1 MGGCMK
7 FIVPPNFYVINED
20 ANPPMQL
27 EPFYNYVDA
36 DIVHLKRG
44 QRLEDIPEDDFYGIT
59 AYNEDYKMAELVAKF
74 LKRRDPKCTIAI
86 GGCHATYKPQEIS
99 EVFDHVIVGN
109 GEWFIKSLFADP
121 PLPLQG
127 GDTSPTENT
136 EWDEKSFRHFIK
148 YNPNY
153 HRHAESSYTIRTSYG
168 CLWRCLFC
176 ANRKWNG
183 IKFRSVSDI
192 ERQLNY
198 LSSNGVRNLRVID
211 EVFTAHPEFEALC
224 ELFSSFEWNAQDR
237 LDMLTGQKCAV
248 LKKNGCK
255 RVQVGIESFDEEI
268 RRQLNKRLSDVEIAN
283 GIRNAVEVGLQLD
296 AFIMLGLPY
305 DTEYTIRRTVDKA
318 LEFFGREHVRPD
330 IFVPYVGTAIGDAPE
345 KHNLRMLT
353 TDSLYFSTFA
363 FQNMYGRIVAV
374 PKHEADVR
382 EWEKLLFETLYE
394 LSPDIVRKTLDQ
406 PIKDW
411 YTDYEM
417 YSL

>member
-1 MGGCMK
+1 VLHSIPPEIIAEESVHYRPLK
-7 FIVPPNFYVINED
+7 EAFISQVE
-20 ANPPMQL
+20 AEQL
-27 EPFYNYVDA
+27 AAKDSEYYNKKWHIVDA
-36 DIVHLKRG
+36 VVMPTSV
-44 QRLEDIPEDDFYGIT
+44 E
-59 AYNEDYKMAELVAKF
+59 A
-74 LKRRDPKCTIAI
+74 DPKAVKVDNVLLFGKIVSP
-86 GGCHATYKPQEIS
+86 ATTT
-99 EVFDHVIVGN
+99 
-109 GEWFIKSLFADP
+109 ADP

-268 RRQLNKRLSDVEIAN
+268 RRKLNKRLSDVEIAN

-330 IFVPYVGTAIGDAPE
+330 IFVPYAGTAIGDAPE

-374 PKHEADVR
+374 PKHEADVG